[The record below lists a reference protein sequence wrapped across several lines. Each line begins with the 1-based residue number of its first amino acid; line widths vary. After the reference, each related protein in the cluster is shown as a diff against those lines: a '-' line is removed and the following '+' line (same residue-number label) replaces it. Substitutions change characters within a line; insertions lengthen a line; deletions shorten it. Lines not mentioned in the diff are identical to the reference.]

1 MKILHISDIHG
12 DLNALNTVRK
22 FCEERKDLEVL
33 VCSGDLLGQC
43 LAEKQAKVM
52 RYSFNLIID
61 NVTADGRKM
70 QNVTEFKEVLEKI
83 KASYNTPEGINTP
96 ESIKKAI
103 EDYTGSEQEFN
114 KNAEAQYRALANV
127 FSQFP
132 QTIFTI
138 PGNWDSKAYFD
149 YFGKY
154 NIHEVP
160 REIDGIEFIGYG
172 SGLDIPTTLPPTK
185 KIPYSDIE
193 MYNTLVDQVPE
204 VAVTHVPPIGILDKG
219 ESRKHYGS
227 WANFAYIRNP
237 DESSDLLL
245 CGHVHGAAGA
255 IRPNG
260 LRTLVVNAG
269 NLGEYPDS
277 PSKGSFVEIDY
288 KNAENISAKPYV
300 IAEDGSVCEIKAKE
314 VEA

>member
-43 LAEKQAKVM
+43 LTEKQANVM
-52 RYSFNLIID
+52 GYSFNLITD
-61 NVTADGRKM
+61 NVTIDGRKI
-70 QNVTEFKEVLEKI
+70 QNIIDFKEVLDRI
-83 KASYNTPEGINTP
+83 KTSCNTPEG
-96 ESIKKAI
+96 IKKAI

-114 KNAEAQYRALANV
+114 RNAEAQYGALASV

-132 QTIFTI
+132 QTIFAI

-160 REIDGIEFIGYG
+160 RQINGIEFIGYG
-172 SGLDIPTTLPPTK
+172 GDSAVPTTLPPTK
-185 KIPYSDIE
+185 RIPYSDIE
-193 MYNTLVDQVPE
+193 MYNTLVKQVPE

-219 ESRKHYGS
+219 EGRKHYGS

-255 IRPNG
+255 VRPNG

-269 NLGEYPDS
+269 SLGEYPDS

-288 KNAENISAKPYV
+288 KNAENISAKPYM

-314 VEA
+314 AAA